1 MKTLF
6 FAIASVLISVPALA
20 HPGHGGHLMF
30 SGGKIHAH
38 LSWDQ
43 GPDGNGGE
51 SKMHLEWHDGA
62 THALIEP
69 GLPFAVSLW
78 MPRMGHGSAP
88 TQLQRVLDSQG
99 QVLTGTYQVSNMYFV
114 MPGDWDVRVTLKY
127 QDGTEETQTWSVTV
141 EGEDHG
147 GHHH

>member
-1 MKTLF
+1 MKTF
-6 FAIASVLISVPALA
+6 FAMVIALFVTGAAHA

-30 SGGKIHAH
+30 AGGKIHAH

-51 SKMHLEWHDGA
+51 SIMRLEWHDGA

-69 GLPFAVSLW
+69 GLPFDVSLW
-78 MPRMGHGSAP
+78 MPSMGHGSAP
-88 TQLQRVLDSQG
+88 TQIQRVLDNQG
-99 QVLTGTYQVSNMYFV
+99 QVVTGTYQIRNMYFV
-114 MPGDWDVRVTLKY
+114 MAGDWDVRVTLKY
-127 QDGTEETQTWSVTV
+127 QDGTTETQTWSITV
-141 EGEDHG
+141 DGDDHG